1 MIAFGRSYARELGFS
16 YDEFAVLALYDRIGN
31 GQTNDHRVSVA
42 EVKDMVD
49 AAIEHS
55 EKGGVR
61 KLFAKITGKSVD
73 EEGYRLLH
81 EQDFEA

>member
-1 MIAFGRSYARELGFS
+1 MAPPM
-16 YDEFAVLALYDRIGN
+16 
-31 GQTNDHRVSVA
+31 SVE
-42 EVKDMVD
+42 EVKAMLDTT
-49 AAIEHS
+49 